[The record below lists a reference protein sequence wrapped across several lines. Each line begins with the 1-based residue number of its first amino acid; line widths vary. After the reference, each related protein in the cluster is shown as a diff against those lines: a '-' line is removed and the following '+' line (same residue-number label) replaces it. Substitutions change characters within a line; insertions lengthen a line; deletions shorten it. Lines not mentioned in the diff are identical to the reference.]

1 MNRQPVVA
9 GRFYP
14 DSPEQLRKELEMY
27 IDSPDTGVDGPYDRL
42 VMVPH
47 AGYVFS
53 GEPCGRTLAGSRLAP
68 TVFLL
73 GPNHTGLGSPL
84 SVWDKGSWEFPGG
97 SLDVHEG
104 LAAELIQSG
113 AGFVAN
119 EKAHSRE
126 HSLEV
131 VVPFLHYLN
140 PDTKLVPVCVSEAS
154 PANLRKAGE
163 AIAEIVK
170 EHSEPVSMVVSSD
183 MSHFI
188 SADQAKKFDSMALEA
203 IIRMDPNDLY
213 SIVSSNQI
221 SMCGVLPM
229 TMAMFAAKKLGATSG
244 RLIEYTNSGKAT
256 GDYERVVAYAGVIIS

>member
-1 MNRQPVVA
+1 MNRKPVVA

-14 DSPEQLRKELEMY
+14 DSPEQLRKEIEMY
-27 IDSPDTGVDGPYDRL
+27 TGNLDSKSDRPVDRL

-47 AGYVFS
+47 AGYMFS
-53 GEPCGRTLAGSRLAP
+53 GEPCGKTLAQSKLAQ

-84 SVWDKGSWEFPGG
+84 SVWDKGSWEFLGG
-97 SLDVHEG
+97 KLVVDEE
-104 LAAELIQSG
+104 LAAQLIESG
-113 AGFVAN
+113 AGFISN

-131 VVPFLHYLN
+131 IVPFLHYIN
-140 PDTKLVPVCVSEAS
+140 PSMKIVPVCVSEAS
-154 PANLRKAGE
+154 PTNLRKAGE
-163 AIAEIVK
+163 AIARIMEDS
-170 EHSEPVSMVVSSD
+170 SESLSMVVSSD
-183 MSHFI
+183 MSHFV
-188 SADQAKKFDSMALEA
+188 SADQARKLDSMALEA
-203 IIRMDPNDLY
+203 IIRMDPSDLY

-229 TMAMFAAKKLGATSG
+229 TMGMFAAQKLGATSG
-244 RLIEYTNSGKAT
+244 KLVQYTNSGQAT

>member
-14 DSPEQLRKELEMY
+14 DSPAQLREELKIFMGKPEA
-27 IDSPDTGVDGPYDRL
+27 DADRPVDRL

-53 GEPCGRTLAGSRLAP
+53 GEPCGKTLAQSKLAS
-68 TVFLL
+68 TVLL
-73 GPNHTGLGSPL
+73 MGPNHTGLGSPL
-84 SVWDKGSWEFPGG
+84 SVWDTGSWEFPGG
-97 SLDVHEG
+97 SLDVDEK
-104 LAAELIQSG
+104 LAAELIASG
-113 AGFVAN
+113 AGFTSN

-131 VVPFLHYLN
+131 VVPFLHYLD
-140 PDTKLVPVCVSEAS
+140 PGTKIVPICVSESS
-154 PANLRKAGE
+154 PANLHQAGE
-163 AIAEIVK
+163 VLAKIISEYP
-170 EHSEPVSMVVSSD
+170 EPVSMVVSSD

-188 SADQAKKFDSMALEA
+188 SADQAKKLDSMALEA
-203 IIRMDPNDLY
+203 IIRMDPSDFY
-213 SIVSSNQI
+213 SIVASNQI

-229 TMAMFAAKKLGATSG
+229 TMAMFAAKILGANSG
-244 RLIEYTNSGKAT
+244 KLVDYTNSGKAT

>member
-14 DSPEQLRKELEMY
+14 DSPEQLRRELEMY
-27 IDSPDTGVDGPYDRL
+27 MGTPVQDLDSKPDRL

-47 AGYVFS
+47 AGYMFS
-53 GEPCGRTLAGSRLAP
+53 GYPCGKTLAQSKLASR
-68 TVFLL
+68 VFLL

-97 SLDVHEG
+97 KLDVDEG
-104 LAAELIQSG
+104 LALKLIESG
-113 AGFVAN
+113 TGFTAN

-131 VVPFLHYLN
+131 IVPFLHYLN
-140 PDTKLVPVCVSEAS
+140 PRVKIVPVCVSEAS
-154 PANLRKAGE
+154 PTNLRKAGE
-163 AIAEIVK
+163 AIAELM
-170 EHSEPVSMVVSSD
+170 EDSPEPVSMVVSSD

-188 SADQAKKFDSMALEA
+188 SADQAKKLDSMALEA
-203 IIRMDPNDLY
+203 IIRMDPSDLY

-244 RLIEYTNSGKAT
+244 RLIDYSNSGKAT
-256 GDYERVVAYAGVIIS
+256 GDYERVVAYAGVIIK

>member
-14 DSPEQLRKELEMY
+14 DSPDQLRKELEMY
-27 IDSPDTGVDGPYDRL
+27 SGTPDVDSDRPVDRL

-47 AGYVFS
+47 AGYMFS
-53 GEPCGRTLAGSRLAP
+53 GEPCGKTLAQSKLAD

-84 SVWDKGSWEFPGG
+84 SVWDTGSWEFPGG
-97 SLDVHEG
+97 KLDVDEV
-104 LAAELIQSG
+104 LAAKLIDSG
-113 AGFVAN
+113 AGFVSN

-131 VVPFLHYLN
+131 IVPFLHYTN
-140 PDTKLVPVCVSEAS
+140 PATKIVPVCVSEAS
-154 PANLRKAGE
+154 PSNLRKAGE
-163 AIAEIVK
+163 AIADIMEN
-170 EHSEPVSMVVSSD
+170 HPEPISIVVSSD

-188 SADQAKKFDSMALEA
+188 SADQAKKLDSMALEA
-203 IIRMDPNDLY
+203 IIRMDPSDLY

-229 TMAMFAAKKLGATSG
+229 TMGMFAVKKLGATSG
-244 RLIEYTNSGKAT
+244 KLVQYTNSGQAT
-256 GDYERVVAYAGVIIS
+256 GDHERVVAYAGVIIS

>member
-14 DSPEQLRKELEMY
+14 DSPDQLRRELEMY
-27 IDSPDTGVDGPYDRL
+27 TGTPEADKDRPVDRL

-53 GEPCGRTLAGSRLAP
+53 GEPCGKTLGQSKLAS

-84 SVWDKGSWEFPGG
+84 SVWDTGSWEFPGG
-97 SLDVHEG
+97 RLDVDEE
-104 LAAELIQSG
+104 LAAKLIESG
-113 AGFVAN
+113 AGFSSN

-140 PDTKLVPVCVSEAS
+140 PDTKIVPVCVSEAS
-154 PANLRKAGE
+154 PTNLRKAGE
-163 AIAEIVK
+163 AIAKIMQDQP
-170 EHSEPVSMVVSSD
+170 EPISMVVSSD

-188 SADQAKKFDSMALEA
+188 SADQAKKLDSMALEA
-203 IIRMDPNDLY
+203 IIRMDPSDLY

-229 TMAMFAAKKLGATSG
+229 TMGMFAAKALGATSG
-244 RLIEYTNSGKAT
+244 RLVDYTNSGKAT
-256 GDYERVVAYAGVIIS
+256 GDYERVVAYAGVIVS

>member
-14 DSPEQLRKELEMY
+14 DNPEQLTEELKMY
-27 IDSPDTGVDGPYDRL
+27 MPSTAPAQGGSYDRL

-53 GEPCGRTLAGSRLAP
+53 GEPCGKTLAKSRLP
-68 TVFLL
+68 STVFLL
-73 GPNHTGLGSPL
+73 GPNHTGLGSAL

-97 SLDVHEG
+97 KLDVDEE
-104 LAAELIQSG
+104 LAAKLVNSG
-113 AGFVAN
+113 GGFVSN
-119 EKAHSRE
+119 EAAHSRE

-131 VVPFLHYLN
+131 IVPFLHRLN
-140 PDTKLVPVCVSEAS
+140 PDMKIVPVCVSEAS
-154 PANLRKAGE
+154 PSGLRKAGE
-163 AIAEIVK
+163 AIAEIIQN
-170 EHSEPVSMVVSSD
+170 HSEPVSMVVSSD

-188 SADQAKKFDSMALEA
+188 SADQAKKMDSMALEA
-203 IIRMDPNDLY
+203 IIRMDPKDLY

-229 TMAMFAAKKLGATSG
+229 TMGMFAAKVLGATSG
-244 RLIEYTNSGKAT
+244 KLIEYTNSGKAT

>member
-9 GRFYP
+9 GQFYP
-14 DSPEQLRKELEMY
+14 DSPDQLRKEIEMY
-27 IDSPDTGVDGPYDRL
+27 VGTPEAHMDRAVDRL
-42 VMVPH
+42 VMLPH
-47 AGYVFS
+47 AGYMFS
-53 GEPCGRTLAGSRLAP
+53 GEPCGKTLAQSQLAS

-97 SLDVHEG
+97 KLDVHE
-104 LAAELIQSG
+104 ELSAKLIESG
-113 AGFVAN
+113 AGFVSN

-131 VVPFLHYLN
+131 IVPFLHYIN
-140 PDTKLVPVCVSEAS
+140 PDMRIVPVCVSEAS
-154 PANLRKAGE
+154 PSNLRKAGE
-163 AIAEIVK
+163 VIAEIM
-170 EHSEPVSMVVSSD
+170 EDHPEPVSIVVSSD

-188 SADQAKKFDSMALEA
+188 SADQAKKLDSMALEA
-203 IIRMDPNDLY
+203 IIRMDPSDLY

-229 TMAMFAAKKLGATSG
+229 TMGMFAAKKLGSTSG
-244 RLIEYTNSGKAT
+244 KLVQYTNSGQAT